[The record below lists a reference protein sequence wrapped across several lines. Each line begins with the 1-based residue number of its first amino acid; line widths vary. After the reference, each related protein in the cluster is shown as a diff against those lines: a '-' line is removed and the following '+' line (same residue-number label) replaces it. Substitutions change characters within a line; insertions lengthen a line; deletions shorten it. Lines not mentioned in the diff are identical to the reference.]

1 MSADREKK
9 PETEECPLALHSL
22 PYPASRLSAPIELVD
37 LAKEIEQA
45 DQVIGMVAG
54 AKLQVIRDQMR
65 ALQEQARK
73 VLEEAQI
80 AMQLHRARC
89 QFKKVPGHVYHLY
102 RDGHGGLYFSML
114 SPEEWRGN
122 PPHAFEGS
130 YRVEADMSFT
140 PVGPAGR

>member
-1 MSADREKK
+1 MSADREKNG
-9 PETEECPLALHSL
+9 ETDERPLARHSL

-45 DQVIGMVAG
+45 DQVIGMVAS

-65 ALQEQARK
+65 ALQEQARA
-73 VLEEAQI
+73 VLEEAQT

-89 QFKKVPGHVYHLY
+89 HFKKVPGHVYHLY
-102 RDGHGGLYFSML
+102 RDSHGAFYFSML
-114 SPEEWRGN
+114 SPEEWGGN

-130 YRVEADMSFT
+130 YRVEVDMSFT
-140 PVGPAGR
+140 PIRAAHL